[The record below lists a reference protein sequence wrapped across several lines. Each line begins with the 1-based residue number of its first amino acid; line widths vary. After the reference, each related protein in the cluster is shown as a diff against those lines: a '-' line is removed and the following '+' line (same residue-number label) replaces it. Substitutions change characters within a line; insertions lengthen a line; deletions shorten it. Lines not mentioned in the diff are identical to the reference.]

1 MNKKIV
7 AATLGVLSAT
17 PAGAQT
23 IEIVANGSP
32 KSAPGSSQYFGGHA
46 VVTPLLAPNETT
58 KASLGLV
65 TFSPGARTAWHTHPA
80 GQLLIVSAGQGWLQ
94 QEGQE
99 RRTINAGDVVWIP
112 AGVKHWHG
120 ATATSPMSHYAMT
133 YFAGDKNVDW
143 MEQVADKQYEA
154 P

>member
-1 MNKKIV
+1 MNRTIV
-7 AATLGVLSAT
+7 AATLGVLSAA

-46 VVTPLLAPNETT
+46 VVTPLLPPNPTT

-80 GQLLIVSAGQGWLQ
+80 GQLLIVSSGQGWLQ

-112 AGVKHWHG
+112 AEVKHWHG

-133 YFAGDKNVDW
+133 YFAEEKNVDW
-143 MEQVADKQYEA
+143 MEQVEDKQYGS